1 MAVPAY
7 LRLLLLQLLPIL
19 VFLVVDAFVQDPLWA
34 IGAALLFV
42 VFQTALTFA
51 RQRRLDP
58 FILVDALLIGG
69 LGAVSLLS
77 KDELFFKLKPAIME
91 GVMVPFFLVLALGG
105 DRLLSGYLG
114 RYAMGMTVNPQ
125 AMPMLRRLLLGM
137 TALVLLHAG
146 AVVYA
151 ALRLSRQSW
160 AWISGPGF
168 YLLLLPVVG
177 WALWRRL
184 AMRRAARASADE
196 GPARPR
202 PAPSG
207 RRRSRR

>member
-1 MAVPAY
+1 MPV
-7 LRLLLLQLLPIL
+7 RLLLLQLLPIL
-19 VFLVVDAFVQDPLWA
+19 VFLVVDALVQDPLWA

-77 KDELFFKLKPAIME
+77 KDELFFKLKPAIIE

-114 RYAMGMTVNPQ
+114 RYAVGMTLNPQ
-125 AMPMLRRLLLGM
+125 AMPMLRRMLLGM
-137 TALVLLHAG
+137 TALILLHAVV
-146 AVVYA
+146 VVYA

-184 AMRRAARASADE
+184 ALRRAARASEDE
-196 GPARPR
+196 SARK